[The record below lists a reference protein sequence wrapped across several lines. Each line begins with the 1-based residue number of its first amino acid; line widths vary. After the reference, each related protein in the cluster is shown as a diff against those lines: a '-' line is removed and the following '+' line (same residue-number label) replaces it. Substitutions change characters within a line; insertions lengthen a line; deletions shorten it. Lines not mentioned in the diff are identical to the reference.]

1 MVVCI
6 CNNINH
12 KTIINHINDN
22 GTFEDLVCKTGATT
36 CCGCCKDL
44 INNMFDESGMGCGN
58 GVLIDSPTSSSS
70 VTKRI

>member
-12 KTIINHINDN
+12 KIIINHINDN
-22 GTFEDLVCKTGATT
+22 GTFEDLVCKTGVTT
-36 CCGCCKDL
+36 CCGCCKDV
-44 INNMFDESGMGCGN
+44 INNMFNENGICSN

>member
-6 CNNINH
+6 CNNINY

-22 GTFEDLVCKTGATT
+22 GTFEDLVCKTGVTT
-36 CCGCCKDL
+36 CCGCCKDV
-44 INNMFDESGMGCGN
+44 INNMFNESGMGYDN

>member
-22 GTFEDLVCKTGATT
+22 CTFEDLVCKTGVTT
-36 CCGCCKDL
+36 CCGCCKDV
-44 INNMFDESGMGCGN
+44 INNMFDESGIGCGN